1 LLKIDP
7 EGIEKVQSMLTQH
20 NHTIDDCFDN
30 PQALRDTLCK
40 LYGNR
45 YDEIFE
51 SILKTL
57 SGSLMKSGIN
67 DFIKALRR

>member
-1 LLKIDP
+1 MSDTNKMGRNAIRLAVEKALLKIDP

-20 NHTIDDCFDN
+20 NHTTDDYFDN

-45 YDEIFE
+45 
-51 SILKTL
+51 
-57 SGSLMKSGIN
+57 N
-67 DFIKALRR
+67 DKISE